1 MEKAGHMPATTAG
14 GATVGD
20 TAYRRIRHDI
30 IFGTLQ
36 PGTRLR
42 PERLRVPYGASIST
56 LREILYRLSSEG
68 LVVAE
73 GQKGFGVSPVSR
85 QNFREIAGMRQL
97 LESHALR
104 ESFRRG
110 DVDWEADVV
119 CAHHKLARLERQM
132 LSGKGGVSQD
142 WKRYDLEFHKALISA
157 CGSQALMDVHAQV
170 FDHYLRYQ
178 VIAVVFRGEA
188 ACEEH
193 RLLRDLALARDADRA
208 SAILHGH
215 VEACVE
221 HAMRAG
227 RLAAP
232 CGE

>member
-1 MEKAGHMPATTAG
+1 MPAAGVAGDTAG
-14 GATVGD
+14 E

-30 IFGTLQ
+30 LFGALR
-36 PGTRLR
+36 PGARLR
-42 PERLRVPYGASIST
+42 PERLRGPYGASTST

-73 GQKGFGVSPVSR
+73 GQKGFGVSPVSV

-97 LESHALR
+97 LESHAIR

-119 CAHHKLARLERQM
+119 CAHHKLARLERRM
-132 LSGKGGVSQD
+132 LSGERGIAQD

-170 FDHYLRYQ
+170 LDHYLRYQ
-178 VIAVVFRGEA
+178 VIAVIFRGEV

-193 RLLRDLALARDADRA
+193 RQLRDTALARDADRA
-208 SAILHGH
+208 SAILHAH
-215 VEACVE
+215 VEACVD
-221 HAMRAG
+221 HAMQAG
-227 RLAAP
+227 RLAGP
-232 CGE
+232 CGD